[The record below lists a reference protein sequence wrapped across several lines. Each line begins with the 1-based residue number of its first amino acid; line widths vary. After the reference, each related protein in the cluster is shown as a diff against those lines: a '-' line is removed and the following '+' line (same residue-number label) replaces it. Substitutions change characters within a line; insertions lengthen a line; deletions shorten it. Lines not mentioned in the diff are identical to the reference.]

1 MSNELHLMDESVIS
15 LEVKA
20 EINEDIDRI
29 IAVHKNNRQAINK
42 LVFESIAAMTEADDA
57 QAELSNKGWLKRRI
71 GSITGS
77 NSRLQDRINSNRA
90 TAMYASQQTL
100 QKLAEQNLMT
110 FDLIAAVNNKLNA
123 SMIKVDEE
131 FANIY
136 HGLTKFFKAN
146 RSELARIEARLE
158 KVERNVSLLNW
169 QNSIEYQ
176 EFDGIEYAELD
187 DVSKIV
193 CLVRD
198 FYDITK
204 GEWTNS
210 DLLLLKSAMRDIDIS
225 PKDNVNY
232 FDVLKEISCN
242 ERLKGH
248 MLENRNI
255 NQIEDPGYLL
265 SLGCIK
271 KFDTLNNEE
280 DYIVD
285 TVVDFMNDSNVNT
298 NRESV
303 CSLLTSKYLS
313 DKAYVNV
320 NVDVE
325 CYDLILDLLYNIRQ
339 AKDEKLLSGI
349 YAEEMLQEE
358 TSENDN
364 VEEEVEDVAE
374 TEAVET
380 ESGEELYLQGKRYQ
394 DGDGVDVDYEQAYNY
409 YKKAA
414 DLGNGDA
421 YAGLGW
427 LYEKGNFVECD
438 YKQAYLYYQNAIDL
452 ESGNGYAGLEY
463 LYEMG
468 LYFAKDEVKAFELY
482 ERGAKLCSA
491 RAMNNLASFYYN
503 GNVVSRN
510 YEKAVD
516 LYLKA
521 SDLGLAIAMRNL
533 GNCYCEGNGVA
544 TDYHKAM
551 DWYQKS
557 ANLGHAYAMYKIG
570 YLYEYGYGVRQDYGE
585 AMDWYKKAN
594 LYGYKE
600 ASNDADRV
608 WNKMVPEE
616 TVADKII
623 DSILDWF

>member
-1 MSNELHLMDESVIS
+1 MSNELQIIDESTITV
-15 LEVKA
+15 EVKA

-90 TAMYASQQTL
+90 TALYASQQTL

-123 SMIKVDEE
+123 SLIKVDEE

-136 HGLTKFFKAN
+136 QGLTKFFKAN

-204 GEWTNS
+204 GEWSNS

-232 FDVLKEISCN
+232 FEVLKEISCN

-248 MLENRNI
+248 MLENRTI

-285 TVVDFMNDSNVNT
+285 TVVDFMNGSNVDT

-303 CSLLTSKYLS
+303 CSLLTTKYLS

-320 NVDVE
+320 NVE

-339 AKDEKLLSGI
+339 AKDEKLLSSI
-349 YAEEMLQEE
+349 YEEEMLQEE
-358 TSENDN
+358 TLENDN
-364 VEEEVEDVAE
+364 VEEAFEDV

-409 YKKAA
+409 YQKAA
-414 DLGNGDA
+414 ELGNGDA

-438 YKQAYLYYQNAIDL
+438 HKQAYLYYQKAVEL
-452 ESGNGYAGLEY
+452 ESGNGYAGLGY
-463 LYEMG
+463 LYGNGFFVVKNE
-468 LYFAKDEVKAFELY
+468 KKAFELY
-482 ERGAKLCSA
+482 ERGAKLGSA
-491 RAMNNLASFYYN
+491 RAMNNLGGYYYE

-510 YEKAVD
+510 YEKAVE
-516 LYLKA
+516 LFLKA
-521 SDLGLAIAMRNL
+521 SNLGLAIAMCNL
-533 GNCYCEGNGVA
+533 GGCYCEGNGVA
-544 TDYHKAM
+544 TDCHKAM
-551 DWYQKS
+551 EWYQKS
-557 ANLGHAYAMYKIG
+557 ANLGYAYAMYKIG
-570 YLYEYGYGVRQDYGE
+570 YLYEYGYGVGQDYSK

-600 ASNDADRV
+600 ASNDVDRV
-608 WNKMVPEE
+608 WNKMIPEE
-616 TVADKII
+616 TVTDKIKDKII